1 MLVQQLRKKLHLDI
15 ATVVDNRPQ
24 LLTEGF
30 TDEEKKLDEGRAGFG
45 SMQKNC
51 REEGFPAEVIEH
63 GYRIDVCTAQAS
75 RDEDKRRILNTI
87 NGVDAQH
94 LSDEP
99 DLEHPECEK
108 VNRAL
113 RGLFAEAG
121 LNVANRARRATDS
134 LAALAQDTERTA
146 LRLDLS
152 TGEQEDT
159 LCLTNVLQS
168 LPMLEQLDI
177 NFGGCRKLSD
187 ISSIGPGLGQL
198 KSLQQ
203 LTMYF
208 YGCDQLSDISS
219 IGQGLGQ
226 LKSLQQLTMDFAEC
240 DQLSG
245 ISSIGQGL
253 GQLQSL

>member
-63 GYRIDVCTAQAS
+63 GYRIDVCTAEAS

-99 DLEHPECEK
+99 DPEHPECEK
-108 VNRAL
+108 VNRSL
-113 RGLFAEAG
+113 RGLLAEAG
-121 LNVANRARRATDS
+121 LNVANRARRATDA

-146 LRLDLS
+146 VTLNLS
-152 TGEQEDT
+152 EGEQEDT
-159 LCLTNVLQS
+159 LCLTDLLQS
-168 LPMLEQLDI
+168 LLKLEQLTM
-177 NFGGCRKLSD
+177 NFSNCLQLSD

-198 KSLQQ
+198 QSLEQ
-203 LTMYF
+203 LTMDF
-208 YGCDQLSDISS
+208 RWCPQLSNISS
-219 IGQGLGQ
+219 IGQG
-226 LKSLQQLTMDFAEC
+226 
-240 DQLSG
+240 
-245 ISSIGQGL
+245 
-253 GQLQSL
+253 